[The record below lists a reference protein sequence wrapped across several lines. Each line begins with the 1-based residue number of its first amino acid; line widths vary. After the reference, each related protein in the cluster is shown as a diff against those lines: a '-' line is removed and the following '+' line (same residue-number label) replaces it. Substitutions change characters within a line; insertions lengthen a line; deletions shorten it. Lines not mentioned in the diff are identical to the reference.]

1 MVQLA
6 SYESDSLWK
15 EFCRDGQVSKL
26 SIKEKYG
33 HLNYV
38 RNDSCV
44 MTEHM
49 EVGRCNSITNM
60 RRILTCHFCHRL
72 KYGHKVNPTNG
83 DDDEEGTKR
92 WRHME
97 RMLHESF
104 FFSTKYCNLELRSIT
119 LLDDRL
125 KKKEKRK
132 INPKKCFQKYYFQ
145 N

>member
-1 MVQLA
+1 MERVLSGWA
-6 SYESDSLWK
+6 LE
-15 EFCRDGQVSKL
+15 VSKL

-49 EVGRCNSITNM
+49 EVGRCNSITSM
-60 RRILTCHFCHRL
+60 RRILTCYFCHRL

-104 FFSTKYCNLELRSIT
+104 FFIYKVLQLGTKMYHATR
-119 LLDDRL
+119 
-125 KKKEKRK
+125 
-132 INPKKCFQKYYFQ
+132 
-145 N
+145 

>member
-1 MVQLA
+1 MERVLSGWA
-6 SYESDSLWK
+6 LE
-15 EFCRDGQVSKL
+15 VSKL
-26 SIKEKYG
+26 LIKEKYG

-49 EVGRCNSITNM
+49 EVGRCNSITSM

-97 RMLHESF
+97 KMLHESF
-104 FFSTKYCNLELRSIT
+104 FFFYKVLKLGTKMYHAILNNT
-119 LLDDRL
+119 
-125 KKKEKRK
+125 KAK
-132 INPKKCFQKYYFQ
+132 IFL
-145 N
+145 